1 MLKVRILNQIRVWI
15 LSEKSGF
22 EAKKKQYFMMNLLLA
37 DVFIYLLFDESQ
49 TTRIPGRVKLKQ
61 WENLLRPT
69 FQMTINID
77 LLKLFLY
84 FFFQKLGTPFVFSNF
99 LSPVKNSLPA

>member
-1 MLKVRILNQIRVWI
+1 MANFGVCMSSGSSAMALKLDDPKIPI
-15 LSEKSGF
+15 SF
-22 EAKKKQYFMMNLLLA
+22 H
-37 DVFIYLLFDESQ
+37 DDSQ

>member
-1 MLKVRILNQIRVWI
+1 MIITALPKGWGVP
-15 LSEKSGF
+15 
-22 EAKKKQYFMMNLLLA
+22 
-37 DVFIYLLFDESQ
+37 Q

>member
-1 MLKVRILNQIRVWI
+1 MPHLKIFSRIANNTKSIR
-15 LSEKSGF
+15 
-22 EAKKKQYFMMNLLLA
+22 
-37 DVFIYLLFDESQ
+37 SQ